1 MMKTLKNPMNRGLS
15 LVELLIVIA
24 ILGIVGTIASFG
36 WSRYVNNADL
46 RTLSREITSDIA
58 KMKQRAIAE
67 GVCFQ
72 MTINVAGAG
81 NSYTLERAN
90 TASCSGGSTVFTV
103 LQTKKPDE
111 LGLRAGINIK
121 STTHNGNDIEFQTRG
136 TISNGRIELENSRG
150 SQAIITSNITGKT
163 HVTYNMQ

>member
-1 MMKTLKNPMNRGLS
+1 MNRGLS

-24 ILGIVGTIASFG
+24 ILGIVGTIATFG

-90 TASCSGGSTVFTV
+90 TASCSGATTCSRMAPKRAMSPVLRTSCVPTTMNQAVDISTASAV
-103 LQTKKPDE
+103 
-111 LGLRAGINIK
+111 G
-121 STTHNGNDIEFQTRG
+121 
-136 TISNGRIELENSRG
+136 
-150 SQAIITSNITGKT
+150 
-163 HVTYNMQ
+163 